1 MEKFIINSFF
11 YKKTNT
17 INDIFQYI
25 KLKYYNNNNNI
36 EINNIKNIV
45 NFYIKQKIVSIDENN
60 NYYLTIEGNKILNQQ
75 ITYSSRIIV
84 QYLKKY
90 LKDNKL
96 YKTKYSLK
104 EVREEQQGLRKYLIN
119 NKAHMCIIC
128 DKKLPLDLLE
138 TAHIKPRYLLNHI
151 EKNDNNIVEFMC
163 RFCHKLYDAGDLG
176 ISSLGLLCVSHNITT
191 NNYDLEYN
199 ENKPI
204 IYYNTK
210 NNKYF
215 DYHYRNIYRSRM

>member
-84 QYLKKY
+84 QYFKKY

-96 YKTKYSLK
+96 DKTKYSLK

-119 NKAHMCIIC
+119 N
-128 DKKLPLDLLE
+128 DKV
-138 TAHIKPRYLLNHI
+138 N
-151 EKNDNNIVEFMC
+151 
-163 RFCHKLYDAGDLG
+163 
-176 ISSLGLLCVSHNITT
+176 
-191 NNYDLEYN
+191 
-199 ENKPI
+199 
-204 IYYNTK
+204 
-210 NNKYF
+210 
-215 DYHYRNIYRSRM
+215 